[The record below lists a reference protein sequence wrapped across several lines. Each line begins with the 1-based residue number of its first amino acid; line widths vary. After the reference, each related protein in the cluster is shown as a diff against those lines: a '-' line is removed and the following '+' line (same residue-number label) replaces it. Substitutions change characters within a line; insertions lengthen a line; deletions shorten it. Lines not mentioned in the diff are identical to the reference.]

1 MNKRHVDA
9 VVRKQLQT
17 IEPNPGPGMRR
28 GWRRRNKT
36 EEKMEQRRLRR
47 REKRRERHRDEGE
60 DGDDGD
66 GRPSGEDIVEIVTW
80 NVQGL
85 SLRENNRRRL
95 RRVLTLIEKKKW
107 EIVLLSELRAGSKG
121 ILWFGEEGRE
131 MAVVHSERTAVVL
144 RGKMMERWRAERQR
158 RSYSERTT
166 TVVIGKLRCI
176 AVYQPLWSEGRE
188 GIERY
193 RENLE
198 AEIVRCE
205 GGEMLVVGGDHNAQ
219 VGGGEEV
226 EGVRGR
232 YGLRDNTNEAGEDLV
247 EWCQLNGIALANTFS
262 PHSRRGTW
270 FNIPR
275 ARWYELDG
283 FLVKQDQRH
292 RMMRGVK
299 VLGET
304 GMSDHRPVM
313 MKIKSK
319 VRKWRRQ
326 SEKRVPN
333 IRYEKLKDEN
343 VKVQFKR
350 KVREKW
356 ETRGD
361 QIRED
366 GTNWKM
372 MSEVL
377 TEAAEETCG
386 KKTRQVANPWTIG
399 HEEELAY
406 LNLQISAWVEER
418 NRINE
423 RMRTRAESRRW
434 QEQLEEARRRV
445 TEARREMKI
454 RLRELERAWWDEIIQ
469 RCEEASQRGDIGEMY
484 SALKSLG
491 DRKKK
496 AAEGHNIT
504 TADFKEHFQ
513 QVSQDRYERGAEEI
527 EEAVRGVRDL
537 RETEKAREAEAL
549 LNETPHEEEIERA
562 VAKMKESAP
571 GKDGVRVCYL
581 KEAPPEVKAE
591 LVRMVKFMFENRA
604 HKWEEELKTGQIVP
618 LFKKGD
624 RNNRNNYRG
633 ICLLAMGSRVLGKV
647 MAERLRWWAEFM
659 KLTDENQSGFRA
671 GRSTADATQVMVR
684 LEEDAEDLRKRRRRR
699 GDEEESGS
707 DPVARLLDLKKAYPR
722 VNKPA
727 LWGILKMYGL
737 KGNFLWT
744 LQDLHEATTYVV
756 KGRGE
761 DSGSWRPER
770 GLREG
775 CATSPTLF
783 NVYHQAVM
791 RKAEEARKEE
801 AEREGRQVGVR
812 IRWQPGNA
820 FPSNNLWEKY
830 SSEAESRIITTSLFA
845 DDTTLVGRRDEIE
858 EGTEIVKRIMEEF
871 EEKNNEDKEEIL
883 VFGSEEGKKI
893 RMLGSWIGPEEDI
906 KNRKKRAGTLWF
918 RVKNRLRNTML
929 SKRRQARIFEACV
942 ESALLFD
949 CATRTWYKKDV
960 KKLQQWSDK
969 CVRYLWS
976 RKTEPPLREMQRR
989 GMNMQDIRNEVN
1001 MKTIGWKIEKRVW
1014 ARMGHIF
1021 RMGDERI
1028 TKAVTLGWMEQLEEI
1043 EKCPGRKRKTVRYWR
1058 KIVKEAGIDWTK
1070 AGALAADRD
1079 GWKKMVEER
1088 MEHLENYERS
1098 KGNLR
1103 TNEEIARNIVRERT
1117 EEDLVCGWEG
1127 CGKRCK
1133 SKGGL
1138 KIHQKRMHEEPRGEF
1153 ACGAC
1158 GQRFKSENTMINHI
1172 KTCGGATADR
1182 EGYKRCEKCGREFAK
1197 KNIARHR
1204 RACTASEGNG
1214 GVRGA
1219 VRPEQ
1224 DPPGA
1229 AAPVSQEPSTRPPE
1243 LARVYRQKWA
1253 DCPICGQRQ
1262 SATNMARHI
1271 RRRHAGGEP

>member
-1 MNKRHVDA
+1 MCKRHVGS
-9 VVRKQLQT
+9 VVSSKLLT
-17 IEPNPGPGMRR
+17 IEPNPGPGVRR

-36 EEKMEQRRLRR
+36 EEKKERRRERR
-47 REKRRERHRDEGE
+47 REKRRERRGEGGKVK
-60 DGDDGD
+60 D
-66 GRPSGEDIVEIVTW
+66 DIVKIITW

-95 RRVLTLIEKKKW
+95 RRVLALIEKNKW
-107 EIVLLSELRAGSKG
+107 EIVLLSELRAGSRG
-121 ILWFGEEGRE
+121 VLWFGEERRE
-131 MAVVHSERTAVVL
+131 MVVVHSERTAVVM

-158 RSYSERTT
+158 RSFSERTT

-193 RENLE
+193 REDLE

-205 GGEMLVVGGDHNAQ
+205 REEVLVVGGDHNAQ
-219 VGGGEEV
+219 VGCGEPL

-232 YGLRDNTNEAGEDLV
+232 HGLRDNTNAAGEDLV

-262 PHSRRGTW
+262 PHSCRGTW
-270 FNIPR
+270 FNTPR

-292 RMMRGVK
+292 RRMRGIK
-299 VLGET
+299 VLEET
-304 GMSDHRPVM
+304 GLSDHKPVM
-313 MKIKSK
+313 IRIKSK

-326 SEKRVPN
+326 PEKRVPN
-333 IRYEKLKDEN
+333 IRYEKLKEER
-343 VKVQFKR
+343 VKEEFKR
-350 KVREKW
+350 KVDEKW
-356 ETRGD
+356 DTRRE
-361 QIRED
+361 QRSED

-372 MSEVL
+372 LSEIL

-386 KKTRQVANPWTIG
+386 KKTRQVANPWTVG

-418 NRINE
+418 NRRNE
-423 RMRTRAESRRW
+423 RMRTRAERRRG
-434 QEQLEEARRRV
+434 QEQLEEARRKV
-445 TEARREMKI
+445 AEARREMKG
-454 RLRELERAWWDEIIQ
+454 RLRELEDEWWEEIIQ
-469 RCEEASQRGDIGEMY
+469 RCEEASQRGDMGEMY
-484 SALKSLG
+484 SALKCLG
-491 DRKKK
+491 DRNKK

-527 EEAVRGVRDL
+527 EEAVRGVKDL
-537 RETEKAREAEAL
+537 RRTGEAREAEAL
-549 LNETPHEEEIERA
+549 LNETPQEEEIERA
-562 VAKMKESAP
+562 LKKMKESAP

-581 KEAPPEVKAE
+581 KEAPPAVKAE
-591 LVRMVKFMFENRA
+591 LVRTVKFMFENRA
-604 HKWEEELKTGQIVP
+604 HKWESELKIGQMVP

-624 RNNRNNYRG
+624 RNDRNNYRG

-659 KLTDENQSGFRA
+659 KLTDDNQSGFRA
-671 GRSTADATQVMVR
+671 GRSTADATQVMIR
-684 LEEDAEDLRKRRRRR
+684 LEEDAVDLRKRRRRR
-699 GDEEESGS
+699 GEDEESGS
-707 DPVARLLDLKKAYPR
+707 DPIARLLDLKKAYPR

-727 LWGILKMYGL
+727 LWGILKKYGL

-744 LQDLHEATTYVV
+744 LQDLHEATKYVV

-761 DSGSWRPER
+761 DSESWQPER

-783 NVYHQAVM
+783 NIYHQAVM
-791 RKAEEARKEE
+791 RRAEEVRREE
-801 AEREGRQVGVR
+801 AERAGRQVGVK

-820 FPSNNLWEKY
+820 FPSTNLWEKY
-830 SSEAESRIITTSLFA
+830 SSEAESRLITMSLFA
-845 DDTTLVGRRDEIE
+845 DDTTIVGRRDEVE
-858 EGTEIVKRIMEEF
+858 EGIETIKRIMGEF
-871 EEKNNEDKEEIL
+871 EEKNNDDKEEKL
-883 VFGSEEGKKI
+883 EFGSEEGKKI

-906 KNRKKRAGTLWF
+906 KNRKKRAGTLWG
-918 RVKNRLRNTML
+918 RVKNRLKNTKL
-929 SKRRQARIFEACV
+929 SKKRQARIFEACV

-949 CATRTWYKKDV
+949 CATRTWYKKDI

-969 CVRYLWS
+969 CVRHLWS

-989 GMNMQDIRNEVN
+989 HMNMQDIRNEMD
-1001 MKTIGWKIEKRVW
+1001 MKTIGEKIEKRVW

-1021 RMGDERI
+1021 RMGEDRI
-1028 TKAVTLGWMEQLEEI
+1028 TKAVTLGWLEEL
-1043 EKCPGRKRKTVRYWR
+1043 EGLGKCPGRKRKTVRYWR
-1058 KIVKEAGIDWTK
+1058 KIVEEAGIDWTK
-1070 AGALAADRD
+1070 VGVLSADRD
-1079 GWKKMVEER
+1079 GWRKMTEER
-1088 MEHLENYERS
+1088 MEHLEKYERS

-1103 TNEEIARNIVRERT
+1103 TGEEIERNIVRERT
-1117 EEDLVCGWEG
+1117 EEDLVCSWEG

-1133 SKGGL
+1133 SRGGL
-1138 KIHQKRMHEEPRGEF
+1138 KIHQKRMHEEARFEF
-1153 ACGAC
+1153 TCEACGEI
-1158 GQRFKSENTMINHI
+1158 FKSENTMINH
-1172 KTCGGATADR
+1172 KKRCGGVRAER
-1182 EGYKRCEKCGREFAK
+1182 EGYRRCERCGREVSRT
-1197 KNIARHR
+1197 NIARHR
-1204 RACTASEGNG
+1204 RACTAREGNG

-1229 AAPVSQEPSTRPPE
+1229 AAPMGEEPSPRPPE
-1243 LARVYRQKWA
+1243 PARVYRQKWA
-1253 DCPICGQRQ
+1253 DCPICRQ
-1262 SATNMARHI
+1262 CLSATNMARHI
-1271 RRRHAGGEP
+1271 KRCHSGGGV

>member
-1 MNKRHVDA
+1 MNKRHVGS
-9 VVRKQLQT
+9 VVEKKLQT
-17 IEPNPGPGMRR
+17 IEPNPGPMRR

-36 EEKMEQRRLRR
+36 EEKMERKRLRR
-47 REKRRERHRDEGE
+47 REKRRDRHREEGE
-60 DGDDGD
+60 VISAGDD
-66 GRPSGEDIVEIVTW
+66 IVRIVTW

-95 RRVLTLIEKKKW
+95 RRVLAMIENKKW
-107 EIVLLSELRAGSKG
+107 EVVLLSELRAGSKG
-121 ILWFGEEGRE
+121 VLWFGEEGRE
-131 MAVVHSERTAVVL
+131 MVVVHSERTAVVL

-193 RENLE
+193 RESLE
-198 AEIVRCE
+198 AEIVRC
-205 GGEMLVVGGDHNAQ
+205 GGEEVLIIGGDHNAQ
-219 VGGGEEV
+219 VGRGEEV

-262 PHSRRGTW
+262 PHNRRGTW

-283 FLVKQDQRH
+283 FLIKQDQRH
-292 RMMRGVK
+292 RRMRGVK
-299 VLGET
+299 VLEET
-304 GMSDHRPVM
+304 GLSDHKPVM
-313 MKIKSK
+313 IKIKSK

-326 SEKRVPN
+326 RERRVPN
-333 IRYEKLKDEN
+333 IRYEKLKEEN
-343 VKVQFKR
+343 GKEEFRR
-350 KVREKW
+350 KVSEKW
-356 ETRGD
+356 GMRRD
-361 QIRED
+361 QVRED

-406 LNLQISAWVEER
+406 LNLQISAWVDER
-418 NRINE
+418 NRRNG
-423 RMRTRAESRRW
+423 RMRTRAQRRRG

-445 TEARREMKI
+445 SEARREMKM
-454 RLRELERAWWDEIIQ
+454 RLRELEDEWWEEIIQ

-491 DRKKK
+491 DRNKK

-527 EEAVRGVRDL
+527 DEAVGAVRDL
-537 RETEKAREAEAL
+537 RGTEEARDAEAL
-549 LNETPHEEEIERA
+549 LNETPQEEEIERA
-562 VAKMKESAP
+562 VKRMKESAP
-571 GKDGVRVCYL
+571 GKDGVRLCYI

-604 HKWEEELKTGQIVP
+604 HKWEDELKTGQMVP

-624 RNNRNNYRG
+624 RNDKNNYRG

-699 GDEEESGS
+699 GEEEESGS

-727 LWGILKMYGL
+727 LWGILEKYGL

-783 NVYHQAVM
+783 NIYHQAVM
-791 RKAEEARKEE
+791 RRAEEVRKEE
-801 AEREGRQVGVR
+801 AERAGRQVGVK

-820 FPSNNLWEKY
+820 FPSSNLWEKY
-830 SSEAESRIITTSLFA
+830 SSEAESRMVTMSLFA
-845 DDTTLVGRRDEIE
+845 DDTTIVGRRDEIE
-858 EGTEIVKRIMEEF
+858 EGTEIIKRIMGEF
-871 EEKNNEDKEEIL
+871 EEKNNDDKEEKL
-883 VFGSEEGKKI
+883 EFGSEEGKKI

-906 KNRKKRAGTLWF
+906 KNRKKRAGALWWK
-918 RVKNRLRNTML
+918 VKNRLRNTRL
-929 SKRRQARIFEACV
+929 SKKRQARIFEACV

-960 KKLQQWSDK
+960 KKLQQWADK

-976 RKTEPPLREMQRR
+976 RKTEPPLMEMQRR
-989 GMNMQDIRNEVN
+989 HMNMQDIRNEMD

-1014 ARMGHIF
+1014 GRMGHVF
-1021 RMGDERI
+1021 RMGEERI
-1028 TKAVTLGWMEQLEEI
+1028 TKVVTLGWIEELEGMG
-1043 EKCPGRKRKTVRYWR
+1043 KCPGRKRKTVRYWR
-1058 KIVKEAGIDWTK
+1058 KIVEEAGVDWTK
-1070 AGALAADRD
+1070 VGALSADRD
-1079 GWKKMVEER
+1079 GWRKMVEER
-1088 MEHLENYERS
+1088 MEHLEKYERS

-1103 TNEEIARNIVRERT
+1103 TGEEIERNIARERT
-1117 EEDLVCGWEG
+1117 EEDLVCSWEG

-1133 SKGGL
+1133 SRAGVR
-1138 KIHQKRMHEEPRGEF
+1138 IHQIRMHEKVRGEF
-1153 ACGAC
+1153 VCGSC
-1158 GQRFKSENTMINHI
+1158 GEIFKTENTMINHS
-1172 KTCGGATADR
+1172 KACGGVRTER
-1182 EGYKRCEKCGREFAK
+1182 EGYKRCEMCGREVTK
-1197 KNIARHR
+1197 SNIARHR
-1204 RACTASEGNG
+1204 RACTAREGNG
-1214 GVRGA
+1214 GVRGE

-1229 AAPVSQEPSTRPPE
+1229 AAPMGEEPAPRPPE

-1262 SATNMARHI
+1262 SATNMARHMK
-1271 RRRHAGGEP
+1271 RCRAGGGP